1 MKDSEKHTGNVSAGF
16 TFDDLK
22 ECLRLEVISRDGKRD
37 FSWLR
42 TFHRVITND
51 SRRFYFW
58 WRIASYWHHNK
69 TGFLKSRARKINKKL
84 IRKYQIEIAL
94 DALIGPGMKINHGI
108 GIVIRPE
115 CIIGKGLNIRQGVCI
130 GRKRNGDTSGMTRIG
145 DFADIGVS
153 AIIIGDVNIGENV
166 TIGAAS
172 FVNTDVPDNSVVHNK
187 VISVIKSKHAV

>member
-1 MKDSEKHTGNVSAGF
+1 MTLEHKNTGCDKAGF
-16 TFDDLK
+16 SFEDLK
-22 ECLRLEVISRDGKRD
+22 ECLRLEVISRDGKRP
-37 FSWLR
+37 FSWFR

-51 SRRFYFW
+51 SRRLYFW

-69 TGFLKSRARKINKKL
+69 TGFLKRKARKINKKL
-84 IRKYQIEIAL
+84 IRKYQVEIAL

-130 GRKRNGDTSGMTRIG
+130 GRKNNGDSKGLTRIG
-145 DFADIGVS
+145 DFADIG
-153 AIIIGDVNIGENV
+153 AAAMIIGDVNIGDNV

-172 FVNTDVPDNSVVHNK
+172 FLNVDVPDNSVVHNK
-187 VISVIKSKHAV
+187 VTSVIRPKS